1 MKILA
6 INASYRGNKGHT
18 RFLIDKLF
26 EGAAVAGAECQVVT
40 LAQLKINR
48 CLACGQCQT
57 GEGYLECVH
66 EDRDD
71 VAAVFCQMAEADIL
85 VYATPVYVFGI
96 SGLLKTFLER
106 FYSRGGSSNLQ
117 LSKSGLMFHDVD
129 HATCSKPFVTLVC
142 CDNLEDETPRN
153 VLAYFRTFS
162 RFMDA
167 PQVGVLVRNGGR
179 LSGHGYDPEREKRV
193 PKILN
198 VYAAYEQAG
207 RELAAE
213 GRIRRSTE
221 RRANQE
227 IVPVPL
233 FGILKRLKP
242 FKRIMVERAREM
254 IWPHDRSLTRR

>member
-1 MKILA
+1 MKIVA
-6 INASYRGNKGHT
+6 INASYRGDKGHT

-26 EGAAVAGAECQVVT
+26 QGAAAAGAECQVVT
-40 LAQLKINR
+40 LARLKINR

-57 GEGYLECVH
+57 AEHYKCVH
-66 EDRDD
+66 DGKDD
-71 VAAVFCQMAEADIL
+71 VAAVFRQMAEADIV
-85 VYATPVYVFGI
+85 VYATPVYVFGL

-106 FYSRGGSSNLQ
+106 FYGRGDSGDLSI
-117 LSKSGLMFHDVD
+117 SKSGLMFHHVD
-129 HATCSKPFVTLVC
+129 RAICSKPFVTLVC
-142 CDNLEDETPRN
+142 CDNLENETPRN

-162 RFMDA
+162 KFMDA

-179 LSGHGYDPEREKRV
+179 LSGHGHDPEREKRV
-193 PKILN
+193 PKILD

-207 RELAAE
+207 RELATE

-233 FGILKRLKP
+233 FNILKRLKP

-254 IWPHDRSLTRR
+254 I

>member
-6 INASYRGNKGHT
+6 INASYRGDKGHT

-26 EGAAVAGAECQVVT
+26 AGAIAAGAECQVVT
-40 LAQLKINR
+40 LAHLKVNR
-48 CLACGQCQT
+48 CLACGKCQT
-57 GEGYLECVH
+57 AERYKCVH
-66 EDRDD
+66 DDRDD
-71 VAAVFCQMAEADIL
+71 VAAVFRQMAEADIV
-85 VYATPVYVFGI
+85 VYATPVYVFGL

-106 FYSRGGSSNLQ
+106 FYGRGDSGDLSI
-117 LSKSGLMFHDVD
+117 SKSGLMFHHVD

-153 VLAYFRTFS
+153 VLAYFRAFAK
-162 RFMDA
+162 FLDA

-179 LSGHGYDPEREKRV
+179 LSGHGHDPEREKQV
-193 PKILN
+193 PKILD

-207 RELAAE
+207 RELATE
-213 GRIRRSTE
+213 GRVRRSTE

-233 FGILKRLKP
+233 FSILKRLKP

-254 IWPHDRSLTRR
+254 I

>member
-26 EGAAVAGAECQVVT
+26 KGAAAVGAECQVVT

-57 GEGYLECVH
+57 GEYFLECVH

-71 VAAVFCQMAEADIL
+71 VAAVYRQMAEADIL

-106 FYSRGGSSNLQ
+106 FYSRGDSRDLKV
-117 LSKSGLMFHDVD
+117 SKSGLMFHDVD
-129 HATCSKPFVTLVC
+129 HVTCSKPFVALVC

-153 VLAYFRTFS
+153 ALAYFQTFS
-162 RFMDA
+162 RFLDA

-179 LSGHGYDPEREKRV
+179 LSGHGHDPEREKSV

-207 RELAAE
+207 HELAME

-227 IVPVPL
+227 IVPVPI
-233 FGILKRLKP
+233 FRILKRLKP

-254 IWPHDRSLTRR
+254 I

>member
-26 EGAAVAGAECQVVT
+26 RGAAAAGAECQVVT

-71 VAAVFCQMAEADIL
+71 VAEVFSQMAEADIL

-106 FYSRGGSSNLQ
+106 FYSRGGSGNLQ

-129 HATCSKPFVTLVC
+129 HAICSKPFVALVC

-153 VLAYFRTFS
+153 ALGYFRTFS
-162 RFMDA
+162 RFLDA
-167 PQVGVLVRNGGR
+167 PQVGALVRNGGR
-179 LSGHGYDPEREKRV
+179 LSGYGHDPEREKQV
-193 PKILN
+193 PKILD
-198 VYAAYEQAG
+198 VYRAYELAG

-233 FGILKRLKP
+233 FRVLKRLKP

-254 IWPHDRSLTRR
+254 I

>member
-1 MKILA
+1 MRKQNKMKILA

-26 EGAAVAGAECQVVT
+26 KGAAAAGAECQVVP
-40 LAQLKINR
+40 LAQRGINR
-48 CLACGQCQT
+48 SLACGQCQT

-71 VAAVFCQMAEADIL
+71 VAAVFSQIAEADIL

-106 FYSRGGSSNLQ
+106 FYSRGDSHDLMV
-117 LSKSGLMFHDVD
+117 SKSGLMFHDVD
-129 HATCSKPFVTLVC
+129 HAICSKPFVALVC

-153 VLAYFRTFS
+153 ALNYFRTFS
-162 RFMDA
+162 RFLDA
-167 PQVGVLVRNGGR
+167 PQVGALVRNGGR
-179 LSGHGYDPEREKRV
+179 LSGHGHDPEREKSV

-198 VYAAYEQAG
+198 VYGAYEQAG
-207 RELAAE
+207 CELATE
-213 GRIRRSTE
+213 GRIQRSTE

-233 FGILKRLKP
+233 FRVLKRIKP
-242 FKRIMVERAREM
+242 FKE
-254 IWPHDRSLTRR
+254 DND

>member
-6 INASYRGNKGHT
+6 INASYRGDQGHT

-26 EGAAVAGAECQVVT
+26 AGATATGAECQVVT
-40 LAQLKINR
+40 LARLKINR

-57 GEGYLECVH
+57 AQHSLKCVH
-66 EDRDD
+66 DDRDD
-71 VAAVFCQMAEADIL
+71 VAAVFCQMTEADIV
-85 VYATPVYVFGI
+85 VYATPVYVFGL

-106 FYSRGGSSNLQ
+106 FYGRGDSRDLSV
-117 LSKSGLMFHDVD
+117 SKSGLMFHHVD
-129 HATCSKPFVTLVC
+129 HATCSKPFVSLVC

-153 VLAYFRTFS
+153 VLSYFRTFS
-162 RFMDA
+162 RFLDA
-167 PQVGVLVRNGGR
+167 PQVGALVRNGGR
-179 LSGHGYDPEREKRV
+179 LSGYGHDPEREKRV
-193 PKILN
+193 PRIFD

-207 RELAAE
+207 RELATK

-221 RRANQE
+221 QRANQE
-227 IVPVPL
+227 IVPMPM

-254 IWPHDRSLTRR
+254 I

>member
-26 EGAAVAGAECQVVT
+26 EGAAAAGAECQVVT

-71 VAAVFCQMAEADIL
+71 VAAVFSQMAEADIL

-96 SGLLKTFLER
+96 SGLLKTFFER
-106 FYSRGGSSNLQ
+106 FYSRGDSKDLMV
-117 LSKSGLMFHDVD
+117 SKSGLMFHDVD
-129 HATCSKPFVTLVC
+129 HAICSKPFVALVC

-153 VLAYFRTFS
+153 ALGYFRTFS
-162 RFMDA
+162 RFLDA
-167 PQVGVLVRNGGR
+167 PQVGALVRNGGR
-179 LSGHGYDPEREKRV
+179 LSGHGHDPEREKRV

-198 VYAAYEQAG
+198 VYEVYEQAG

-227 IVPVPL
+227 IVPLPL
-233 FGILKRLKP
+233 FKILKRLKP
-242 FKRIMVERAREM
+242 FKAIMVERAREM
-254 IWPHDRSLTRR
+254 I